1 VTALA
6 PARRPGHLA
15 TLRLLARTLRY
26 VAPFRWRFTAKFA
39 LLLVSMLPLLVLPWP
54 AKIVLDH
61 VIEGIPIGEQ
71 ARPYPTFL
79 APLMDRLA
87 GLEPF
92 GILLAVVGFQLLA
105 VLLVGAAGSGST
117 ERDSADAYLSSGHD
131 QATRTDNEA
140 NAGFSVASGL
150 VGLFDLRFTIRLTQA
165 VNHFYRS
172 HLFGRIQAL
181 PLTTFDDQRI
191 GDAVFRVLYDTPAL
205 TSAVYRILF
214 TPAAAGALALAVV
227 VTLRALYGDHPI
239 LWESA
244 FLLLGIAFVVAL
256 PFAGA
261 LRRRSLAARSAGASA
276 TSSLEEGLANVLAV
290 QSLGAES
297 HARARFD
304 LASWGSFQSHRALLL
319 LGMAIFCVAV
329 VPALWVAARVFSY
342 VAGLVVEGELSR
354 GDFLLLFTYYLM
366 LAFSCVELGSLWL
379 RVQESAAGLE
389 RVFFLMDLPSETDPP
404 DAEPL
409 APLASEVR
417 LEDVHHA
424 WPDGTSALRGVSLGV
439 RVGEVTGLV
448 GPAGAGKTTIAY
460 LIPRFVE
467 PQQGRVTFDG
477 KDVRRARRAA
487 LRAQISFVFQETAL
501 FDATVEENL
510 RVGDASASDAAL
522 RRAARVAGADEFI
535 RALPQGYQTPLGR
548 SGAKL
553 SVGQRQRLSIARALV
568 RDPRLLI
575 LDEPTSA
582 LDPETEHQLV
592 RALREASRERAVLVI
607 AHRLS
612 TVRDAD
618 VIHFVEA
625 GRIIESGNHEQL
637 MARPD
642 GAYRRFVELQA
653 HGAPEAPERF
663 PTEVDPT

>member
-1 VTALA
+1 MNA
-6 PARRPGHLA
+6 PAPGRTPTHFE

-26 VAPFRWRFTAKFA
+26 VTPFRRRFAAKFA

-61 VIEGIPIGEQ
+61 VVEGIPIGAQ
-71 ARPYPTFL
+71 ARPYPASF

-92 GILLAVVGFQLLA
+92 EIVLAVVGFQLLL
-105 VLLVGAAGSGST
+105 VLFVGAAGSGAS

-131 QATRTDNEA
+131 QATRTDNQA

-150 VGLFDLRFTIRLTQA
+150 LGLWDLRFTIRLTQA

-172 HLFGRIQAL
+172 RLFERIQAL

-191 GDAVFRVLYDTPAL
+191 GDAVFRVLYDTPAI

-227 VTLRALYGDHPI
+227 ATLRALYGDHPI

-244 FLLLGIAFVVAL
+244 VWLLGIAFLVSL

-261 LRRRSLAARSAGASA
+261 LRRRSLAARGAGASA

-304 LASWGSFQSHRALLL
+304 RASWGAFQSHRALVA
-319 LGMAIFCVAV
+319 LGMVIFCVGV
-329 VPALWVAARVFSY
+329 VPALWVAERVFSY
-342 VAGLVVEGELSR
+342 VAGLVIAGELSR

-366 LAFSCVELGSLWL
+366 LAFSCVEFGSLWL

-417 LEDVHHA
+417 IEDVHHA
-424 WPDGTSALRGVSLGV
+424 WPDGTRVLHGVSLGV
-439 RVGEVTGLV
+439 RVGEVTALV

-460 LIPRFVE
+460 LIPRFLE
-467 PQQGRVTFDG
+467 PAQGRVTFDG
-477 KDVRRARRAA
+477 KDVRRALRST
-487 LRAQISFVFQETAL
+487 LRAQTAFVFQETAL

-510 RVGDASASDAAL
+510 RVGDSSASDAEL
-522 RRAARVAGADEFI
+522 RRAARIAGADEFI

-553 SVGQRQRLSIARALV
+553 SVGQRQRLAIARALV
-568 RDPRLLI
+568 RDPRILI

-582 LDPETEHQLV
+582 LDSETEHQLV
-592 RALREASRERAVLVI
+592 RALRETSFDRAVLVI

-618 VIHFVEA
+618 TLHFVED
-625 GRIIESGNHEQL
+625 GRIIESGSHEEL
-637 MARPD
+637 MARRD

-653 HGAPEAPERF
+653 QGTPDASA
-663 PTEVDPT
+663 

>member
-1 VTALA
+1 MNA
-6 PARRPGHLA
+6 PAPGRTPTHFE

-26 VAPFRWRFTAKFA
+26 VTPFRRRFAAKFA

-61 VIEGIPIGEQ
+61 VVEGIPIGAQ
-71 ARPYPTFL
+71 ARPYPAFF

-92 GILLAVVGFQLLA
+92 EIVLAVVGFQLLL
-105 VLLVGAAGSGST
+105 VLFVGAAGSGAS

-131 QATRTDNEA
+131 QATRTDNQA

-150 VGLFDLRFTIRLTQA
+150 LGLWDLRFTIRLTQA

-172 HLFGRIQAL
+172 RLFERIQAL

-191 GDAVFRVLYDTPAL
+191 GDAVFRVLYDTPAI

-227 VTLRALYGDHPI
+227 ATLRALYGDHPI

-244 FLLLGIAFVVAL
+244 VWLLGIAFLVSL

-261 LRRRSLAARSAGASA
+261 LRRRSLAARGAGASA
-276 TSSLEEGLANVLAV
+276 TNSLEEGLANVLAV

-304 LASWGSFQSHRALLL
+304 RASWDAFQSHRAIVA
-319 LGMAIFCVAV
+319 LGMAIFCVGV
-329 VPALWVAARVFSY
+329 VPALWVAERVFSY
-342 VAGLVVEGELSR
+342 VAGLVIAGELSR

-366 LAFSCVELGSLWL
+366 LAFACLELGSLWL
-379 RVQESAAGLE
+379 RVQEAAAGLS

-417 LEDVHHA
+417 IEDVHHA
-424 WPDGTSALRGVSLGV
+424 WPDGTRVLHGVSLGV
-439 RVGEVTGLV
+439 RVGEVTALV

-467 PQQGRVTFDG
+467 PEQGRVTFDG
-477 KDVRRARRAA
+477 KDVRRALRST
-487 LRAQISFVFQETAL
+487 LRAQTAFVFQETAL

-510 RVGDASASDAAL
+510 RVGDSSASDAEL
-522 RRAARVAGADEFI
+522 RRAARIAGADEFI

-553 SVGQRQRLSIARALV
+553 SVGQRQRLAIARALV
-568 RDPRLLI
+568 RDPRILI

-582 LDPETEHQLV
+582 LDSETEHQLV
-592 RALREASRERAVLVI
+592 RALRETSFDRAVLVI

-618 VIHFVEA
+618 TLHFVED
-625 GRIIESGNHEQL
+625 GRIIESGSHEEL
-637 MARPD
+637 MARRD

-653 HGAPEAPERF
+653 QGTPDASA
-663 PTEVDPT
+663 

>member
-1 VTALA
+1 MRAGA
-6 PARRPGHLA
+6 PGHLD
-15 TLRLLARTLRY
+15 TLRLLGRTFRY
-26 VAPFRWRFTAKFA
+26 VVPFRGRFAAKFG
-39 LLLVSMLPLLVLPWP
+39 LLLASMLPLLVLPWP

-71 ARPYPTFL
+71 ARPYPAFFG
-79 APLMDRLA
+79 PVMDRLA
-87 GLEPF
+87 GLDAFE
-92 GILLAVVGFQLLA
+92 ILFAVVGFQLLL
-105 VLLVGAAGSGST
+105 VLLVGAAGSGSS

-150 VGLFDLRFTIRLTQA
+150 LGLFDLRFTIRLTQA
-165 VNHFYRS
+165 VNHHYRS
-172 HLFGRIQAL
+172 RLFERIQGL

-227 VTLRALYGDHPI
+227 GTLRALYGDHPL

-244 FLLLGIAFVVAL
+244 AWLLGIAFVAAL

-261 LRRRSLAARSAGASA
+261 LRRRSSAARSAGASA

-304 LASWGSFQSHRALLL
+304 RASWGSFQSHRALLL
-319 LGMAIFCVAV
+319 LGMVVFSIAV
-329 VPALWVAARVFSY
+329 IPALWVAARVFSY
-342 VAGLVVEGELSR
+342 VAGLVIEGELSR
-354 GDFLLLFTYYLM
+354 GDFILLFTYYLM

-389 RVFFLMDLPSETDPP
+389 RVFFLMDLPGETDPP

-417 LEDVHHA
+417 IENVHHA
-424 WPDGTSALRGVSLGV
+424 WPDGTKALRGVSLGV
-439 RVGEVTGLV
+439 RVGEVTALV
-448 GPAGAGKTTIAY
+448 GPAGAGKTTLAY

-467 PQQGRVTFDG
+467 PEQGRVTFDG
-477 KDVRRARRAA
+477 KDVRRATRAS
-487 LRAQISFVFQETAL
+487 LRAQIAFVFQETAL

-510 RVGDASASDAAL
+510 RVGDTSASDAAL
-522 RRAARVAGADEFI
+522 RHAARRAGADEFI
-535 RALPQGYQTPLGR
+535 RALPQGYRTPLGR

-568 RDPRLLI
+568 RDPRVLI

-582 LDPETEHQLV
+582 LDPETEYQLV

-618 VIHFVEA
+618 VIHFVED
-625 GRIIESGNHEQL
+625 GRILESGSHAEL
-637 MARPD
+637 VARPN

-653 HGAPEAPERF
+653 RAGAEA
-663 PTEVDPT
+663 DASA

>member
-1 VTALA
+1 MTSAA
-6 PARRPGHLA
+6 PARAAGHLD
-15 TLRLLARTLRY
+15 TLRLLGRSLRY
-26 VAPFRWRFTAKFA
+26 VTPFQGRFAAKFV

-61 VIEGIPIGEQ
+61 VIERIPIGEQ
-71 ARPYPTFL
+71 ARPYPEFL
-79 APLMDRLA
+79 GPVMDRLA
-87 GLEPF
+87 SLEPF
-92 GILLAVVGFQLLA
+92 EILAAVVGFQLLL
-105 VLLVGAAGSGST
+105 VLLVGAAGSGSS

-150 VGLFDLRFTIRLTQA
+150 LGLFDLRFTIRLTQA
-165 VNHFYRS
+165 VNHHYRS
-172 HLFGRIQAL
+172 RLFERIQAL

-214 TPAAAGALALAVV
+214 TPAAAGALALAVIG
-227 VTLRALYGDHPI
+227 TLRALYGDHPL

-244 FLLLGIAFVVAL
+244 AWLLGIAFVAAL

-261 LRRRSLAARSAGASA
+261 LRRRSLAARGAGATA

-304 LASWGSFQSHRALLL
+304 RASWGSFQSHRALLL
-319 LGMAIFCVAV
+319 LGMVVFCVAV
-329 VPALWVAARVFSY
+329 IPALWVAARVFSY
-342 VAGLVVEGELSR
+342 VAGLVIEGELSR
-354 GDFLLLFTYYLM
+354 GDFTLLFTYYLM
-366 LAFSCVELGSLWL
+366 LAFSCVELGSIWL

-389 RVFFLMDLPSETDPP
+389 RVFFLMDLPAETDPP

-417 LEDVHHA
+417 IENVHHA
-424 WPDGTSALRGVSLGV
+424 WPDGTKALAGVSLCV
-439 RVGEVTGLV
+439 RVGELAALV

-477 KDVRRARRAA
+477 KDVRRATLAA
-487 LRAQISFVFQETAL
+487 LRAQIAFVFQETAL

-510 RVGDASASDAAL
+510 RVGDAAASDAAL
-522 RRAARVAGADEFI
+522 RRAARRAGADEFI
-535 RALPQGYQTPLGR
+535 RALPQGYRTPLGR

-568 RDPRLLI
+568 REPRVLI

-582 LDPETEHQLV
+582 LDPETEYRLL
-592 RALREASRERAVLVI
+592 RSLREASRERAVLVI

-625 GRIIESGNHEQL
+625 GRIVESGSHAEL
-637 MARPD
+637 VARPN

-653 HGAPEAPERF
+653 RAGRDTA
-663 PTEVDPT
+663 DG